1 MYWIVDFYD
10 DSDFLL
16 CRKLYVSKREAEKY
30 SQVISKK
37 IRKITSK
44 IRRGS

>member
-10 DSDFLL
+10 DSDFLF
-16 CRKLYVSKREAEKY
+16 CRKLFRSRQEAEKY
-30 SQVISKK
+30 SEVIPKK